1 MITLLSLTLGVTTSC
16 LVSVK
21 KVLLPIAIV
30 TALVIS
36 SMSVL
41 SDETPAR
48 TSIQSATS
56 GASADRISGNGSDSV
71 SLQQFTPVDPAAATE
86 AWLSSVP
93 QDKRE
98 KSDAYFEGGYWLILW
113 NYLLVAG
120 ISILLLS
127 SRISA
132 RLRDFSER
140 LTRYETLQVACYA
153 VPYLLLVFVVSF
165 PLNVY
170 EHFFREH
177 QYGLA
182 TQSFPAWF
190 REQLIGLG
198 ITLIAG
204 TIFFIVLYA
213 VFRRAPKTWWIWGTG
228 VAVIFSFVLV
238 FIAPVFIEPLFNT
251 YKPLAKPEIGEPIL
265 AMARANEIPVKQV
278 FEVDASRQTTRAS
291 ANVSGFLGTTRIALN
306 DNLLRQCTLPEIRL
320 VMAHEMGHYVLNHG
334 AKLLTY
340 LGIFILI
347 GFALTRI
354 LFDAAVR
361 RWGERWGVRGI
372 ADPAGLPLL
381 AWIFCTLLFLA
392 TPLLNTVVRVTER
405 EADAFGINTAREPDG
420 MAEVALKLG
429 AYRKLN
435 PTPLEEFIFY
445 DHPSGRSRIRMAMD
459 WKAANLPAGESLK
472 SESQNRKQTGE

>member
-1 MITLLSLTLGVTTSC
+1 MSALSG
-16 LVSVK
+16 
-21 KVLLPIAIV
+21 
-30 TALVIS
+30 
-36 SMSVL
+36 
-41 SDETPAR
+41 ETPAQ
-48 TSIQSATS
+48 TSSATS
-56 GASADRISGNGSDSV
+56 GDIATRFSRPGNDSPA
-71 SLQQFTPVDPAAATE
+71 LQQSTPIDPTAATH
-86 AWLSSVP
+86 AWLGSVP

-98 KSDAYFEGGYWLILW
+98 KSDAYFEGGYWLLLW
-113 NYLLVAG
+113 NYLVAAA
-120 ISILLLS
+120 ISLLLLS

-140 LTRYETLQVACYA
+140 LTRYKTPQVACYS
-153 VPYLLLVFVVSF
+153 VLYLLLVYVLSF

-190 REQLIGLG
+190 QEQLIGLG
-198 ITLIAG
+198 ITLIGG
-204 TIFFIVLYA
+204 TIFLIVLYA
-213 VFRRAPKTWWIWGTG
+213 VFRRAPKTWWIWGTA
-228 VAVIFSFVLV
+228 VAVVFSFVLV

-251 YKPLAKPEIGEPIL
+251 YKPLAKPEISEPIL

-278 FEVDASRQTTRAS
+278 FEVDASRQTTRVS

-306 DNLLRQCTLPEIRL
+306 DNLLKQCTLPEIRL

-361 RWGERWGVRGI
+361 RWGDKWGVRGI

-381 AWIFCTLLFLA
+381 ALIFSTLLFLA

-405 EADAFGINTAREPDG
+405 EADAFGINTSREPDG
-420 MAEVALKLG
+420 MATVALKLG
-429 AYRKLN
+429 AYRKLS

-445 DHPSGRSRIRMAMD
+445 DHPSGRARIRMAMD
-459 WKAANLPAGESLK
+459 WKAANLSAGQSLK
-472 SESQNRKQTGE
+472 SESQDPKQSGE